1 MKRVEGSTQIQTE
14 HLWRCRH
21 LADTISPKLPPN
33 LVAAGVE
40 PGNGWAG
47 SLSEV
52 IHKQLPLLGHT
63 MLCLTTKHR
72 LYPPSFPRVKHHPV
86 HGAMK
91 PEFHGCPF
99 TLCST
104 SELHPNTPAPVSY
117 TLAPWIIYLPI
128 SASIQNFLVSDICL
142 HGFLPPFSFL
152 VVVTFSSQGLSG

>member
-1 MKRVEGSTQIQTE
+1 M
-14 HLWRCRH
+14 
-21 LADTISPKLPPN
+21 ADTISPKLPPN
-33 LVAAGVE
+33 LVPAGVE

-63 MLCLTTKHR
+63 KHR
-72 LYPPSFPRVKHHPV
+72 LYSPSFPRVKHHPV

-104 SELHPNTPAPVSY
+104 SELHPSSSELHPSS
-117 TLAPWIIYLPI
+117 LDYL
-128 SASIQNFLVSDICL
+128 FT
-142 HGFLPPFSFL
+142 HFSFYTEL
-152 VVVTFSSQGLSG
+152 SSI